1 MLAELLVL
9 EVLHVGVR
17 RIGRFSI
24 RDHKFPGFGLAI
36 AAGVAGSLPLVD
48 GVGGVSAGGVS
59 GSLFGVVA
67 SFDSRG
73 ILGGVVEL
81 NMLQIDFVGGLHNLR
96 MLFEGFAILRADLH
110 IFADVEVRIQGVEL
124 DDFLL
129 LLG

>member
-9 EVLHVGVR
+9 EFDHVGVR
-17 RIGRFSI
+17 RIGHLRIRVLSFS
-24 RDHKFPGFGLAI
+24 GFGLAI
-36 AAGVAGSLPLVD
+36 AAGVAASLPLVD
-48 GVGGVSAGGVS
+48 GVGGDPAGGLS

-81 NMLQIDFVGGLHNLR
+81 NMLQIDFVGGLHDLR

-110 IFADVEVRIQGVEL
+110 IFADVEVIIQGVEL